1 MGANVFLLCYHSRV
15 CVADRRDPLLGTPRT
30 LIALVVAMFLIA
42 ACDPFVARVK
52 GGNNGLSDWEI
63 GVKF

>member
-1 MGANVFLLCYHSRV
+1 MPF
-15 CVADRRDPLLGTPRT
+15 RT
-30 LIALVVAMFLIA
+30 LFALLTAAVFFVA

-52 GGNNGLSDWEI
+52 GGNKGSPDWEI

>member
-1 MGANVFLLCYHSRV
+1 MRKMARGKPISTIVAILIGTVLFLS
-15 CVADRRDPLLGTPRT
+15 
-30 LIALVVAMFLIA
+30 

-52 GGNNGLSDWEI
+52 GGSESKPEWEI